1 MAKLTLEI
9 ITGERLL
16 YREEEIDE
24 VIAPGTV
31 GQLGVLPN
39 HSPLVT
45 SLTAG
50 ELRVK
55 KNADDLPFFIA
66 GGFLEVK
73 NDMVTVLAD
82 SAERGDE
89 IDLERAEAARARA
102 EANLQAEVNVDRA
115 RAEAALRRSLMRLQ
129 IVRRRRRGR
138 ADLASGRG
146 GAE

>member
-16 YREEEIDE
+16 LREEEIDE

-31 GQLGVLPN
+31 GELGILPN
-39 HSPLVT
+39 HAPLVT

-55 KNADDLPFFIA
+55 KGAEEQPFFIA
-66 GGFLEVK
+66 GGFLEVQR
-73 NDMVTVLAD
+73 DVVTVLAD
-82 SAERGDE
+82 AAERGDE

-102 EANLQAEVNVDRA
+102 EDRLRAEVTVDRA
-115 RAEAALRRSLMRLQ
+115 RAEASLRRSLMRLRV
-129 IVRRRRRGR
+129 VRRRRRGR
-138 ADLASGRG
+138 ADLPSGRG